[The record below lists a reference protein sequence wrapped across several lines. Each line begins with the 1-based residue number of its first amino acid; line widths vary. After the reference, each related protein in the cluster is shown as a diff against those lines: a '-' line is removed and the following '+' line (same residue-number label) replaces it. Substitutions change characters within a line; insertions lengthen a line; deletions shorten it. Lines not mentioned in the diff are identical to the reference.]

1 MAIVRRVDQNRLSA
15 EKKEKIKK
23 AKADGAPYPFSTG
36 VAGDAGARVTP
47 TFIPKQDSLI
57 IEGPDNAAAIVI
69 DNNPRYSFTGGDF
82 ASRISI
88 VAGVEGHK
96 LKEDVPITE
105 LTPINDAAGV
115 YISQKDNVQ
124 ESWGLTSPLA
134 LRNEEDQEEPN
145 QVDAGKS
152 HVTAFADVVQLV
164 ARNGGVNLYAGGVG
178 ETLACGIDNRE
189 ALGVN
194 LIYGNKIV
202 RYDPNKKKNS
212 PYTLQPL
219 VKGDNL
225 NKVLDDVV
233 ERISDIS
240 ETLIQLKT
248 GLLQLEMQVALHVH
262 LPSGVIG
269 GLTPSAELM
278 IGGALRIPQ
287 HIYDVMNIV
296 TTRINS
302 VIAKINKSEITTDS
316 INSRWNK
323 TN

>member
-1 MAIVRRVDQNRLSA
+1 MGTIKRVNQRRLSS
-15 EKKEKIKK
+15 EKKQKIKE
-23 AKADGAPYPFSTG
+23 AKRDGSSNPYGTG
-36 VAGDAGARVTP
+36 VAGDIGPRVTP
-47 TFIPKQDSLI
+47 TFVPKQDSLI
-57 IEGPDNAAAIVI
+57 IEGPDNAAAIII

-88 VAGVEGHK
+88 IAGVAGHK
-96 LKEDVPITE
+96 LEEDTPITE
-105 LTPINDAAGV
+105 ITPIDDAAGL

-124 ESWGLTSPLA
+124 EPWGLASPLTLEA
-134 LRNEEDQEEPN
+134 QDEQN
-145 QVDAGKS
+145 QVDVGKS
-152 HVTAFADVVQLV
+152 HVTAFADVIQLV

-178 ETLACGIDNRE
+178 ETLSSGIDNRE
-189 ALGVN
+189 AIGVN

-202 RYDPNKKKNS
+202 KYNPNERKNS

-225 NKVLDDVV
+225 NKILDDIIT
-233 ERISDIS
+233 RTSDIS
-240 ETLIQLKT
+240 EVLIQLKT
-248 GLLQLEMQVALHVH
+248 GLLALEMAVALHVH
-262 LPSGVIG
+262 LPAGPVG

-287 HIYDVMNIV
+287 HIFDVMNIV
-296 TTRINS
+296 TTRINT
-302 VIAKINKSEITTDS
+302 IITKINKSEITTDS

>member
-1 MAIVRRVDQNRLSA
+1 MGTVKRVNQDRLST
-15 EKKEKIKK
+15 EKKEKIKE
-23 AKADGAPYPFSTG
+23 AKAHRAPNPYGTG
-36 VAGDAGARVTP
+36 VAGDVGPRVTP

-57 IEGPDNAAAIVI
+57 IEGPDNAAAIII

-88 VAGVEGHK
+88 VAGIEGHK
-96 LKEDVPITE
+96 LKEDVPIAE

-115 YISQKDNVQ
+115 YISQKDIVQ
-124 ESWGLTSPLA
+124 EPWGLASPLT
-134 LRNEEDQEEPN
+134 LETQEEQN
-145 QVDAGKS
+145 QVDVGKS
-152 HVTAFADVVQLV
+152 HVTAFADVIQLV

-178 ETLACGIDNRE
+178 ETLACGVDNRE
-189 ALGVN
+189 AIGVN

-202 RYDPNKKKNS
+202 KYDPNKKKNS

-225 NKVLDDVV
+225 NKVLDDII
-233 ERISDIS
+233 ERTSDIS

-248 GLLQLEMQVALHVH
+248 GLLTLEMAVALHIH
-262 LPSGVIG
+262 LPSGMVG

-278 IGGALRIPQ
+278 IGGALKIPQ

-296 TTRINS
+296 TTRINT
-302 VIAKINKSEITTDS
+302 ILTKINKSEITTDS